1 MRENPLKK
9 IEPINALLE
18 SRFGIRVELGSFEHL
33 VDIRNLYESRRRHLI
48 QTMGEA
54 TALQSPEYAKA
65 VLISEAVHLLLK
77 EIAPKR
83 LKRKHNK

>member
-33 VDIRNLYESRRRHLI
+33 VDIRNLYESKRRDFIRTL
-48 QTMGEA
+48 GEA
-54 TALQSPEYAKA
+54 AALNAPEYAKA
-65 VLISEAVHLLLK
+65 VLISEAAHLLLK

-83 LKRKHNK
+83 IRRKK